1 MIDELLDRVAE
12 RFDADRSALSYS
24 LYSGT
29 RGPTGYITVFV
40 YERDD
45 PVAVCRFA
53 RWDDAEVRGEWE
65 RLARLRELVDPFDR
79 LRTTVETPLAVE
91 SVDGTPVIFK
101 EFLGGQPAHY
111 TFRRFDQCAERFL
124 SNATEWLVAFAEG
137 TVDARTYDADEK
149 RRRLSASTLP
159 DAAAYVDRFVDSEQF
174 FLGPTHGDY
183 DGTNILVGADLD
195 VRSVIDFEYFRTDGV
210 PLVDFLKLV
219 VETALY
225 VFDSYTQATNRA
237 FFRDCPFS
245 RAVGRCVST
254 YCSGLGID
262 ERRFVDVLPLYP
274 ALRLGPT
281 PRADHTTWNLRFYR
295 HLYDTLSLTDAIVW
309 APSERKNSREE
320 S

>member
-1 MIDELLDRVAE
+1 MIAALLDRVAD

-40 YERDD
+40 YESEN

-53 RWDDAEVRGEWE
+53 RWDDAEVHGEWE
-65 RLARLRELVDPFDR
+65 RLTRLRDLVSSSER
-79 LRTTVETPLAVE
+79 LRTTVETPLDVE
-91 SVDGTPVIFK
+91 YVDDTPVIFK

-111 TFRRFDQCAERFL
+111 SFRHFDQYAETFL
-124 SNATEWLVAFAEG
+124 SNATDWLVAFAEG
-137 TVDARTYDADEK
+137 TVDARTYDSAAK
-149 RRRLSASTLP
+149 REQLSASTLP
-159 DAAAYVDRFVDSEQF
+159 GSDAYVEHFATDDQF

-183 DGTNILVGADLD
+183 DGTNILVGSNLD
-195 VRSVIDFEYFRTDGV
+195 VRSVIDFEYFQTDGV
-210 PLVDFLKLV
+210 PLVDLLKLII
-219 VETALY
+219 ETALY
-225 VFDSYTQATNRA
+225 VFDSYTEATNRA
-237 FFRDCPFS
+237 FFRDCRFS

-254 YCSGLGID
+254 YCSGVGID

-281 PRADHTTWNLRFYR
+281 PRADHTPWNLRFYR

-309 APSERKNSREE
+309 APDCKNSR
-320 S
+320 